1 MTSETT
7 AVSQDELHLLRWE
20 TGVYEKANL
29 SSRERDL
36 YGSQLLNKDL
46 SSICLGEVPP
56 HRFKTQTGSL
66 QDKLHYT
73 TLPSSP

>member
-7 AVSQDELHLLRWE
+7 AVFQDELHLLRWE
-20 TGVYEKANL
+20 TGVYEEVNL

-36 YGSQLLNKDL
+36 YGSQVLNKNL

-66 QDKLHYT
+66 QDKMC
-73 TLPSSP
+73 